1 MLRIDV
7 PVWFNAVCYMSVTVK
22 AKGKVLLLVFV
33 EPSMIVVAFPSTD
46 WKTGMELEL
55 RTRVGTG
62 VNLPGIPRGWTA
74 MVHRLQCTGGRSP
87 SQKGE
92 NRPLINSVPYTVEYS
107 YVVPRGARP
116 Q

>member
-22 AKGKVLLLVFV
+22 GKTVKVLLLVFV
-33 EPSMIVVAFPSTD
+33 EPSMIVVAIPST
-46 WKTGMELEL
+46 TGMELEL

-62 VNLPGIPRGWTA
+62 VNLPGMPRGWTA

-92 NRPLINSVPYTVEYS
+92 NSTINQFGTLYCIS
-107 YVVPRGARP
+107 
-116 Q
+116 